1 MTTFKEL
8 ISPIIEKSNKK
19 EELLEIVND
28 TDRIIDGINTEK
40 ITTGNGTATVGVGYS
55 YMHDKSSDKQSV
67 CPFDVSLVA
76 TDDSTDNEILILL
89 SEGKAKNLIE
99 ALQKKLAEI
108 KMLNAYTKP
117 LREM

>member
-8 ISPIIEKSNKK
+8 ISPIVKANKK

-28 TDRIIDGINTEK
+28 TDRIIEGIDTDK
-40 ITTGNGTATVGVGYS
+40 ITTGNGTATVGVAYC
-55 YMHDKSSDKQSV
+55 YLHDKSTDKKNV
-67 CPFDVSLVA
+67 CPFDISLVA
-76 TDDSTDNEILILL
+76 TNDSTDNEILMLL
-89 SEGKAKNLIE
+89 SEEKAKALIA

-108 KMLNAYTKP
+108 KMLNTYTKP